1 MQPKCPVI
9 TPFVVDPTQLPEY
22 LPIALVSLITGLG
35 VGTIRNLRIKGRFP
49 EPIRFTARKVF
60 WRKAD
65 VLEFLSLQGK

>member
-1 MQPKCPVI
+1 MQAQCPVI
-9 TPFVVDPTQLPEY
+9 TPFTVDPTQLPEY
-22 LPIALVSLITGLG
+22 LPIALVSVLTGLS
-35 VGTIRNLRIKGRFP
+35 VASIRAYLRKNKFP